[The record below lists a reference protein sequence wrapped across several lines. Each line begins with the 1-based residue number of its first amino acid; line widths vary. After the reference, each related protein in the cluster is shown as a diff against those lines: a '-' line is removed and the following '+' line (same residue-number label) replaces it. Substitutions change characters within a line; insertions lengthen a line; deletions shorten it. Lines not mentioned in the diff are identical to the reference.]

1 MGKLRL
7 LKVFLGLVNIF
18 ITLAHLQASPKL
30 SNFGLYTA
38 PEGQKTAKNAKPV
51 WMKKGKMLFFANL
64 DLDPGDLSK
73 VLYDVLWVS

>member
-1 MGKLRL
+1 MGKLRS

-30 SNFGLYTA
+30 FNFGLYTA
-38 PEGQKTAKNAKPV
+38 PEGQKSHKCQTGL
-51 WMKKGKMLFFANL
+51 KKGKMLFFANL
-64 DLDPGDLSK
+64 DLDPGDLTK